1 MPVCCL
7 SDLILIFF
15 CPRTGNLS
23 FLACSIDLQRNEND
37 QEPEIER
44 LVHIEKDPGDR

>member
-15 CPRTGNLS
+15 CPPTGSLS